1 MASLEDVVRPGR
13 QRSSSQSLRTSSD
26 YDEEIRRLEL
36 EGARLGAGLGPHSL
50 PVSRS
55 SSRPEIPG
63 LSLDTTTPYS
73 SASVTTA
80 GPPTSIRALQTEVD
94 SVKQH
99 MQKQVELLQKFQ
111 DQLKV
116 KSYEVN
122 NIKAELRA
130 SEAGPDSA
138 ATTRA
143 ANTASQGSLS
153 ELRRLQGEVKKST
166 DATSL
171 RSSPV
176 GQSYVQ
182 VRSSPSGK
190 DPHIFIPSPRA
201 VRIAV
206 SPSNS
211 EVIEKLLG
219 TRAGQ
224 EVRLSSAQTGQDRTA
239 GAMATGERTSAFS
252 TVGRGAEGGMLLQA
266 EKERAM
272 AKSPELHPQSLS
284 TIDSLQVQH
293 LKEQLKQANELTDL
307 QKHHFREAITELQDK
322 LQEALLQRER
332 LLEQRE
338 NESRERD
345 QIVSQLQS
353 TLKEL
358 ESNNKQ
364 QEKAMLET
372 NARVDD
378 LQKNLKIADVALVQI
393 RTFLAQEEDGQGRP
407 FLDGGNV
414 RETGAAMLPQ
424 VLQKCLQDRDVH
436 IQTLTAKVT
445 RLEQDV
451 RESQQKLQEEQ
462 HRLSRDSQDR
472 LQQVVQEYKQ
482 QLDSATERAN
492 NSRKQATTL
501 QTQLTLLQ
509 EQSQS
514 QVELKDGHIAD
525 LEAKYS
531 TLKDEHKD
539 MKQGYEKKVREL
551 ERALETLHSELSN
564 LQLEKEHY
572 QESLEEC
579 EQEMAQLKQT
589 LVRGDEDL
597 KIEREQTKRLWSRD
611 EEQSRRVHT
620 LEAELEASSLEVR
633 RLKELVQTV
642 KQECKNQ
649 MDKQVLEVKEQEQQ
663 RLQEQINVLSAQL
676 ETERNQSLKLG
687 REFEWKTDD
696 IKALRQR
703 VEELQ
708 HALDDAQKQLGSMAG
723 EKSELSAVAEERLQ
737 DAERARQERAHYIQ
751 MLEKRNEEFSSL
763 QSSHDRLRVQLDER
777 EKSVLT
783 LQQQSENVSHMLHQG
798 GQEAATLRLE
808 LDRVSKALSDK
819 MVETEELRMGYE
831 TLSQRLQ
838 LREKFLQKVEE
849 EKKHLSQQVSD
860 RVREVT
866 EVMRDKD
873 RASQELKDS
882 RFQVAYLTD
891 ERDSLKALLE
901 GREGETE
908 RQIRRLSSKLKA
920 SLQELEQTRKA
931 LQAKESVDNKAYH
944 VAETI
949 QQEVT
954 DRRSEIDSLKSRLH
968 WLEECLDTANKE
980 KTTLQTSSEG
990 LHLKLEKSD
999 GQISRLQEELLTV
1012 SDREQEA
1019 RHRVTKL
1026 ENALEKAA
1034 VKHASQQALIEQQEQ
1049 ELARMKLRHSLELR
1063 ELQRR
1068 AAGVT
1073 GSAAADAAP
1082 DAAVAGVGSL
1092 SSAGVSTQGVLHQ
1105 TIAPRSPPVSQKPSD
1120 SYLQSLAANADAGQ
1134 ELRRLLT
1141 DMRQLIV
1148 DSRPSDKHSRS
1159 SDRHSRSSDR
1169 HSRSADKHGHHRHS
1183 DKKHHKHRTSG
1194 KKRSPPSSETV
1205 SDTEETET
1213 DRYSRALNSTTSEDT
1228 VRYAG
1233 LDKPMSSS
1241 SPKKS
1246 TKSEGRT
1253 AKSYRGQRPFD
1264 RSPSPIESLLSS
1276 HPVTRGNQSAIT
1288 LTTDD
1293 LSTVP
1298 STIQK
1303 PSRRGTELSRETVE
1317 LCRRLEDK
1325 LQHLSQVGDHLKMEN
1340 QEMAA
1345 LIKSHDRQLKRVRQT
1360 EKTVQKAWK

>member
-1 MASLEDVVRPGR
+1 MASLEDVLRLSR
-13 QRSSSQSLRTSSD
+13 QRSQSLRTSSD

-36 EGARLGAGLGPHSL
+36 EGVRLGAGLGPQSL
-50 PVSRS
+50 PASRS
-55 SSRPEIPG
+55 SSRPEVPG

-73 SASVTTA
+73 SASVTSA

-122 NIKAELRA
+122 SIKAELRA
-130 SEAGPDSA
+130 SEAGPDPV

-143 ANTASQGSLS
+143 SNAASQGSLS
-153 ELRRLQGEVKKST
+153 ELKRLQGEVKKST
-166 DATSL
+166 EGSSL
-171 RSSPV
+171 RTSPV

-182 VRSSPSGK
+182 IRSSPSGK

-211 EVIEKLLG
+211 EIIDKLMG
-219 TRAGQ
+219 TRPGQ
-224 EVRLSSAQTGQDRTA
+224 EVRLSGTQTGQDRTG
-239 GAMATGERTSAFS
+239 GAMATGGRTSAFD
-252 TVGRGAEGGMLLQA
+252 TVGRGAEGGMLLQV
-266 EKERAM
+266 EKERAT

-307 QKHHFREAITELQDK
+307 QKHHFREAITELQDR

-358 ESNNKQ
+358 ESANKQ
-364 QEKAMLET
+364 QEKAMIDT
-372 NARVDD
+372 NSRVDD
-378 LQKNLKIADVALVQI
+378 LQKNLKTADVALVQI

-407 FLDGGNV
+407 FLDGENA
-414 RETGAAMLPQ
+414 RETGAALLPQ

-445 RLEQDV
+445 KLEQDV

-462 HRLSRDSQDR
+462 HRLTRDSQDR

-509 EQSQS
+509 EQTQS

-531 TLKDEHKD
+531 SLRDEHKD

-551 ERALETLHSELSN
+551 ERALDTLHSELSN

-579 EQEMAQLKQT
+579 EQEMAQLKQS

-611 EEQSRRVHT
+611 EDQSRRVHT
-620 LEAELEASSLEVR
+620 LEAELEAASLEVR

-649 MDKQVLEVKEQEQQ
+649 MEKQVLEVKEQEQQ

-676 ETERNQSLKLG
+676 ETERNQSQKLG

-708 HALDDAQKQLGSMAG
+708 HALDDAQKQLGSVVG
-723 EKSELSAVAEERLQ
+723 EKNELSAVAEERLQ
-737 DAERARQERAHYIQ
+737 DMERVRQERAHYIQ
-751 MLEKRNEEFSSL
+751 MLEQRNEEFSSL
-763 QSSHDRLRVQLDER
+763 QSSHDRLQVQLEER
-777 EKSVLT
+777 EKSLST

-798 GQEAATLRLE
+798 GQEAATLRVE
-808 LDRVSKALSDK
+808 LDRISKALSDK

-831 TLSQRLQ
+831 TLTQRLQ
-838 LREKFLQKVEE
+838 LREKFLVKVEE
-849 EKKHLSQQVSD
+849 EKKQLSQQVSE

-866 EVMRDKD
+866 EVMREKD

-908 RQIRRLSSKLKA
+908 RQIKRLSSKLKA
-920 SLQELEQTRKA
+920 ALQELEQTRKA

-968 WLEECLDTANKE
+968 WLEECLDTAVKE

-990 LHLKLEKSD
+990 LNLKLEKSD

-1026 ENALEKAA
+1026 ENALEKVEMLSRLAA

-1073 GSAAADAAP
+1073 GVAADTAP

-1092 SSAGVSTQGVLHQ
+1092 TSAKVSTQGVLHQ
-1105 TIAPRSPPVSQKPSD
+1105 TIAPKSPPVSQKPSD

-1159 SDRHSRSSDR
+1159 SDRHSRSP
-1169 HSRSADKHGHHRHS
+1169 DKHSHHRHS

-1194 KKRSPPSSETV
+1194 KKSPPSSATV

-1233 LDKPMSSS
+1233 LDRPVSSS

-1246 TKSEGRT
+1246 TKSERQT
-1253 AKSYRGQRPFD
+1253 AKSYQSRRSYD
-1264 RSPSPIESLLSS
+1264 TNRSPSPIESLLLS

-1298 STIQK
+1298 STVPK
-1303 PSRRGTELSRETVE
+1303 TSRRGTELSRETVE

-1360 EKTVQKAWK
+1360 EKTVQKVWK